1 MGKRDCRIILLKD
14 KGSLLEL
21 LSKIDRERPLVSL
34 FAEPTNLF
42 SPDCIIAFSRGK
54 RIGRVADDSVGKVKS
69 LLAQNEDP
77 ILFARVEDV
86 TIKEHGHLSGGLHEA
101 GKAYEAFRRHEAEN
115 DRYLE
120 FEVKKNIVGF
130 T

>member
-1 MGKRDCRIILLKD
+1 
-14 KGSLLEL
+14 
-21 LSKIDRERPLVSL
+21 VSL

-42 SPDCIIAFSRGK
+42 NPDCIIAFSRGK

-86 TIKEHGHLSGGLHEA
+86 TIKEHGHLSGGQHEA

-120 FEVKKNIVGF
+120 FEVKKSS
-130 T
+130 